1 MASLAASP
9 STTAT
14 PTPVVSAAFPPGSL
28 ARVAVNNLL
37 LREDAGTNAK
47 AIARIPSGDIVYLG
61 GPPFEREANAY
72 TWRYVLYLP
81 GDGARPVVP
90 AGPDVL
96 AGWVAIGDG
105 TTPFLTRQPLDCP
118 AEPETLTIDDVAT
131 MPPFAVV
138 ECFGD
143 REITFK
149 GTVITGFGGYM
160 VGEFE
165 PYWLAAPNSFA
176 GVISTASGTFA
187 YTMPSGQTGFK
198 DGQRI
203 EITGHFD
210 DPAAGKC
217 HMAVGD
223 PPVPVPDKLA
233 RMWCRTR
240 FVATEVKVL

>member
-1 MASLAASP
+1 MPSPPASP
-9 STTAT
+9 PATAT
-14 PTPVVSAAFPPGSL
+14 PARVVSAAYPPGSL
-28 ARVAVNNLL
+28 ARVAVETLL
-37 LREDAGTNAK
+37 LREEPGTNAK
-47 AIARIPSGDIVYLG
+47 AVARIPSGDIVYLG
-61 GPPFEREANAY
+61 GPPFEREADGY

-81 GDGARPVVP
+81 DEGTLPVVP
-90 AGPDVL
+90 AGPDVV
-96 AGWVAIGDG
+96 AGWVAIGEG
-105 TTPFLTRQPLDCP
+105 TTQFLTPEPPDCP
-118 AEPETLTIDDVAT
+118 AEPETLTIDDLAT
-131 MPPFAVV
+131 MPPYTVV
-138 ECFGD
+138 ACFGD

-160 VGEFE
+160 AGEFE

-187 YTMPSGQTGFK
+187 YTMPSGQTGLK

-223 PPVPVPDKLA
+223 PPIAEPDKLA
-233 RMWCRTR
+233 WMACQSR
-240 FVATEVKVL
+240 FVAASVKVL